1 MTRKSNFGKLIIIM
15 SLVMGALSLSLM
27 LISNEREKNNNQSI
41 TIDLSTMQLVQ
52 LEGPRDGDPI
62 AVVDTTL
69 GEVRFRLYPEYSPNA
84 VANFVSLAESGY
96 YDNTYVFDSKQGAY
110 SSMGAPNPDG
120 SVNGGFSQDQERV
133 KRELHQ
139 NLWPFRGA
147 VCLFSNTYEQTFK
160 QKVLGGGTYYVG
172 SRFTLLNSVKFDE
185 EFSAEIRE
193 SSINKKLA
201 EAFIKKGGIPNFS
214 QQVTII
220 GQTYEGFD
228 VVDKLASLETKN
240 TGKYDAPAE
249 EVKINSVK
257 IEKYSSA
264 KASSSAAE

>member
-1 MTRKSNFGKLIIIM
+1 
-15 SLVMGALSLSLM
+15 MGALSIALM
-27 LISNEREKNNNQSI
+27 LISNERERNNNQSI
-41 TIDLSTMQLVQ
+41 TIDLGTMQLVQ
-52 LEGPRDGDPI
+52 LEAPKDGDTI

-69 GEVRFRLYPEYSPNA
+69 GEFRFRLYPEYSPNA
-84 VANFVSLAESGY
+84 VANFISLAEKGY
-96 YDNTYVFDSKQGAY
+96 YDGTYVFDSKKGAY
-110 SSMGAPNPDG
+110 SSMGSSKPDG
-120 SVNGGFSQDQERV
+120 SVDGGFSQDQERI

-160 QKVLGGGTYYVG
+160 QKLLGGGTYYVG

-193 SSINKKLA
+193 SSVSKKLA
-201 EAFIKKGGIPNFS
+201 DTFIEKGGIPNFS

-228 VVDKLASLETKN
+228 VVDKLASLETKD

-257 IEKYSSA
+257 IEKYTSAEPSSN
-264 KASSSAAE
+264 SSR